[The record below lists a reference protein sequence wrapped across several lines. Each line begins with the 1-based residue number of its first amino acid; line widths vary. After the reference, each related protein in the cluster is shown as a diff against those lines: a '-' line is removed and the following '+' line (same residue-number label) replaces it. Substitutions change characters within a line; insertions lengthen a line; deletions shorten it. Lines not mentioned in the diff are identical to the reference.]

1 MKNII
6 RNVENLQKDQVLNDA
21 QKDFGRFEF
30 RGRLEKVDNG
40 EEVTDFGGKMPWLK
54 DDKFVLRR
62 MKKVRVMTKADMCLH
77 KDLLERLRIEAK
89 KMRKWVKVKKAG
101 VTESVVNDIRL
112 GWRNSELVKVRFD
125 VPLCRNMDRAREIVE
140 VWFC

>member
-6 RNVENLQKDQVLNDA
+6 RNVENLQKDQILNDS
-21 QKDFGRFEF
+21 QKDLGKFEF
-30 RGRLEKVDNG
+30 RGRFEKVDS
-40 EEVTDFGGKMPWLK
+40 EEKVKGFGRKVPWLK
-54 DDKFVLRR
+54 DEKFVFRR
-62 MKKVRVMTKADMCLH
+62 MKKLRVVTKAEMHLD
-77 KDLLERLRIEAK
+77 KDLLERLRYEAK

-101 VTESVVNDIRL
+101 VTESVVYDIRL

-140 VWFC
+140 VWLC